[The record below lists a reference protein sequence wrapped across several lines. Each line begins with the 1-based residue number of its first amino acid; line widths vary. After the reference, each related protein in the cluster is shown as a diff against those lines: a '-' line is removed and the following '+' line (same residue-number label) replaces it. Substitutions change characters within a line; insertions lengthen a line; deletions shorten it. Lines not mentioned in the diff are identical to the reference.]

1 MSGFRALLV
10 FGGIAWL
17 TATATAGDR
26 VTVALSSGGEV
37 RGELLR
43 ENEQGVVIDLGYN
56 VIDIPANAVLDVRR
70 ESDAISKDS
79 AIDHGIYQTGRL
91 SAADVPT
98 LVKRVGDAVVVI
110 RTPSGLGSGFVI
122 SSMGHLITN
131 YHVVER
137 ETKILVTLFERQQ
150 QGYERH
156 ELKKVRILALQPL
169 RDIALLQLD
178 LDELEGKL
186 PRPVVINDREDL
198 RVGDMVFA
206 VGSPL
211 GLERSVSQGIVSS
224 TTRTLGHLRLIQTDA
239 AINPGNSGGPL
250 FNARGEVV
258 AIASAGMSF
267 TDGLAF
273 GVPSHDVVD
282 FLKHYDA
289 YLYDAS
295 QPQSGVKYSLPPFRE
310 PGPTQEHAGSS
321 VTDAVDDGPTP

>member
-1 MSGFRALLV
+1 MFAVRALLV
-10 FGGIAWL
+10 CVVIGL
-17 TATATAGDR
+17 VRTASAGDR
-26 VTVALSSGGEV
+26 VAVTLSSGGEV

-43 ENEQGVVIDLGYN
+43 ENEQGVVIDLGYD
-56 VIDIPANAVLDVRR
+56 VVSIPANAVLDVSR
-70 ESDAISKDS
+70 ESDTDPNDS
-79 AIDHGIYQTGRL
+79 AIDHGIFKTGRL

-98 LVKRVGDAVVVI
+98 LVRRVGDAVVVV
-110 RTPSGLGSGFVI
+110 RTPSGLGSGFLI
-122 SSMGHLITN
+122 SRMGHLITN

-137 ETKILVTLFERQQ
+137 ETKISVTLFERQQ

-156 ELKKVRILALQPL
+156 ELKKARILALQPL

-178 LDELEGKL
+178 LDELKGVSPKT
-186 PRPVVINDREDL
+186 VVINDREDL

-258 AIASAGMSF
+258 AIASAGVSF

-273 GVPSHDVVD
+273 GVPARDVVD
-282 FLKHYDA
+282 FLKHHDA

-310 PGPTQEHAGSS
+310 PGPTQGTAGSS
-321 VTDAVDDGPTP
+321 NSDAVDDGPTP